1 MSDLSPDQQRNRLL
15 VALRQPM
22 TKSLALAA
30 AKLTDDP
37 AGTLAAGLAAA
48 ATKEE
53 LPSLLRGISLVAALL
68 EQLLDNQEL
77 GRPILQEDGTQ
88 IWVRDVRH
96 LDVETKQISDTL
108 LIIEAH
114 GASEPRVWLGTER
127 INLGLPANR
136 LIVKAAKLLAPQL
149 AWPIA

>member
-30 AKLTDDP
+30 ARLTDDP

-48 ATKEE
+48 VTKEE
-53 LPSLLRGISLVAALL
+53 LPNLLRGISLAAALFA
-68 EQLLDNQEL
+68 QLNASSEP
-77 GRPILQEDGTQ
+77 GRPILLEDGTQ
-88 IWVRDVRH
+88 IWVRDVKH
-96 LDVETKQISDTL
+96 VDVETKQISNTL

-136 LIVKAAKLLAPQL
+136 AIVAAAKLLAPHL